1 MYRRVNQQ
9 YVKLWAVA
17 LQKMADTNEGQ
28 RSRMDKSMILLTSG
42 LWDGDAH
49 DPTQSSMLLAG
60 RGGGAIRGG
69 GEARWTFLV
78 ESKENVNCAGCSL
91 Q

>member
-1 MYRRVNQQ
+1 MMLSNELTGVVFSRLEGIQGSNHELVHHANDEERLGMYRRVNQQ

-42 LWDGDAH
+42 
-49 DPTQSSMLLAG
+49 
-60 RGGGAIRGG
+60 
-69 GEARWTFLV
+69 
-78 ESKENVNCAGCSL
+78 
-91 Q
+91 